1 MKTNSTLKLSE
12 SLQEKAKAEA
22 EQIQLLQQKQ
32 LERLVENLN
41 RTLTA
46 ELTTT
51 QLAIREDVEKLSE
64 ITGRSAAG
72 LKAQQQ
78 TMLDEMQTMLD
89 EMQSQQDALMES
101 LNRSNKAAVR
111 SLRWSWLRATV
122 PALAVLAVILSA
134 SWGLIEYQSQQVMS
148 LVADI
153 RQGRQT
159 LERLPTGV
167 EFTAAEGNQYL
178 ILQAE
183 PETYKSES
191 GAWVVKLSK

>member
-1 MKTNSTLKLSE
+1 MKKNSTLELSK
-12 SLQEKAKAEA
+12 SLQEKAKAES
-22 EQIQLLQQKQ
+22 EQIQLLQQKR
-32 LERLVENLN
+32 LERLVESLN

-51 QLAIREDVEKLSE
+51 QLAIRQDVEKLSE
-64 ITGRSAAG
+64 ITARSAAG

-78 TMLDEMQTMLD
+78 TMLDEMQSQQATL
-89 EMQSQQDALMES
+89 MQSLS
-101 LNRSNKAAVR
+101 RSNKAAVR

-122 PALAVLAVILSA
+122 PALAVLAVILIA
-134 SWGLIEYQSQQVMS
+134 SWALIEYQSQQVLS

-159 LERLPTGV
+159 LESLPTGV

-178 ILQAE
+178 ILKTE
-183 PETYKSES
+183 PETYKAES